1 MKAGLL
7 IIGDELTGGSIPDVN
22 SSFIAGELDLSG
34 WDVSTILLTGDDPEA
49 IANGLEYLL
58 SRSDAVIVSGGLGPT
73 ADDITTAAIAAAFNL
88 PLDENR
94 EILARLKERF
104 SSFGIPWTENNAK
117 QAWFPRGA
125 GIIENPAGTAPGFY
139 LKREDKAVIV
149 VPGVPREVRQMV
161 PRGVLPLLERDFPVT
176 GGEKARKTIRIFGL
190 SESRVDEII
199 AGMGPFPGVTLGFYP
214 RFPENHLVLLAR
226 GRGRNEAVARL
237 DEAARRI
244 HEALGPYIYGLD
256 DETLE
261 GVVARILTERALT
274 LSVAESFTGGLITDR
289 LTDIPGSSLFLER
302 GVVAYSNESKVHL
315 LGVPPDVIQ
324 RHGAVS
330 RETARLMARGIRA
343 SAGTDLGLS
352 TTGIAGPSGGSAE
365 KPLGTVYIAL
375 ADRQR
380 VVCRKA
386 RIRRGRR
393 DIKKIG
399 SSMALEMVHKYLT
412 GTQVCDE

>member
-1 MKAGLL
+1 
-7 IIGDELTGGSIPDVN
+7 
-22 SSFIAGELDLSG
+22 
-34 WDVSTILLTGDDPEA
+34 
-49 IANGLEYLL
+49 
-58 SRSDAVIVSGGLGPT
+58 
-73 ADDITTAAIAAAFNL
+73 
-88 PLDENR
+88 
-94 EILARLKERF
+94 
-104 SSFGIPWTENNAK
+104 
-117 QAWFPRGA
+117 
-125 GIIENPAGTAPGFY
+125 
-139 LKREDKAVIV
+139 
-149 VPGVPREVRQMV
+149 
-161 PRGVLPLLERDFPVT
+161 
-176 GGEKARKTIRIFGL
+176 
-190 SESRVDEII
+190 
-199 AGMGPFPGVTLGFYP
+199 MGPFPGVTLGFYP